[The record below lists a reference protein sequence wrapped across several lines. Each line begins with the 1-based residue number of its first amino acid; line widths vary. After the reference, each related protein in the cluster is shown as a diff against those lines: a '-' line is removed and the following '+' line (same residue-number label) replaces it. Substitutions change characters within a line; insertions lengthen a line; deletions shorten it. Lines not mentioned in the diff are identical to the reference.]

1 MGVWGYLAKC
11 VGTLVKCEGNLVMVI
26 WILVNACDD
35 LVNGDSY
42 LANGRCYLA
51 NTSHISHRPYN
62 KYLPELD
69 SSCLLLHHTFLN

>member
-1 MGVWGYLAKC
+1 MGVWGYLA
-11 VGTLVKCEGNLVMVI
+11 KCEGNLVMVI

-35 LVNGDSY
+35 LVNGDS
-42 LANGRCYLA
+42 YLA